1 MKIALVFPRYKYPSG
16 DPPLGIAYIAAY
28 LKENSGCRVELI
40 DTTFNTSSEYIN
52 SVFKHNDYDIIGIS
66 SMTSMIDDAIKVAE
80 IAKAN
85 NPNSLVIAGGPHPSV
100 LPNETLQNK
109 NIDAVC
115 IGEGESTFLEIV
127 RNNGNLEGVKG
138 VWFKKNG
145 NILKNPGREPI
156 GELDTLPFPARDLL
170 PMNKYFKNWFQ
181 LDSVDPNLV
190 GTSIISSRGCPYNCT
205 YCQPTLMTLF
215 GNKIRKRSP
224 ENILQEIT
232 YLREKYNIN
241 AFMFQDDTF
250 IIDKKWALEI
260 CDRIL
265 DNGLDLKWGCNVRA
279 NLVSKDLL
287 TRMKAAGLRKIF
299 MGIESASQRILDD
312 IYNKRITIEHVKRT
326 VEIAKELELK
336 VQGYF
341 MLGAPTETVDEIKRT
356 IKFAKTLDIDE
367 ATFSITTPLPRTYLY
382 DKIKELIVKDY
393 GLFDYYKTPVFRN
406 TTGATPEEVVRLK
419 KRAYLE
425 FYLMPKRMLS
435 TITSFFTLRGY
446 KKSLN
451 KLKRL

>member
-28 LKENSGCRVELI
+28 LRENSSCKVEII
-40 DTTFNTSSEYIN
+40 DTTFNTSSEYI
-52 SVFKHNDYDIIGIS
+52 SSIFKHNDYDIIGIS
-66 SMTSMIDDAIKVAE
+66 SMTSMINDAIKVAE

-85 NPNSLVIAGGPHPSV
+85 KPDSLVIAGGPHPTV
-100 LPNETLQNK
+100 LPDETLQNK

-115 IGEGESTFLEIV
+115 IGEGETTFLEIV
-127 RNNGNLEGVKG
+127 QNNGNLEGVKG

-145 NILKNPGREPI
+145 NILKNPRREPI
-156 GELDTLPFPARDLL
+156 EELDTLPFPALDLL

-181 LDSVDPNLV
+181 LDSADPNLV
-190 GTSIISSRGCPYNCT
+190 GTSIIASRGCPYNCT
-205 YCQPTLMTLF
+205 YCQPTLRTIF

-224 ENILQEIT
+224 ENILQEIIR
-232 YLREKYNIN
+232 LKEKYNIN

-250 IIDKKWALEI
+250 IIDKKWVLEI

-265 DNGLDLKWGCNVRA
+265 DNGLDLKWCCNVRA

-287 TRMKAAGLRKIF
+287 TRMKASGLRKISV
-299 MGIESASQRILDD
+299 GIESASQRILDD
-312 IYNKRITIEHVKRT
+312 IYNKGITIEQVKRT

-356 IKFAKTLDIDE
+356 INFAKTLDIDE
-367 ATFSITTPLPRTYLY
+367 ATFSIATPLPHTQLY

-393 GLFDYYKTPVFRN
+393 GLFDYYKAPVFQN
-406 TTGATPEEVVRLK
+406 PTGATPEEVVRLK

-425 FYLMPKRMLS
+425 FYLAPKRMLP
-435 TITSFFTLRGY
+435 TITSFLTLRGH

-451 KLKRL
+451 KLKRF